1 MSLALVTGASS
12 GIGAAFARALAAEG
26 YDLVVVARDSQ
37 RLAEHGGEL
46 AAKHGVTV
54 TPLPA
59 DLTTADGRAVVEQRL
74 ADPATPVDLLVNNA
88 GMALNQSFLR
98 STPENLDQLL
108 ALNIGAVQRLTRAA
122 LPGMIERGRGDV
134 VNVSSVAGF
143 MAMRGST
150 YAASKAWV
158 TNFSESVGLAVRKRG
173 VRVMA
178 LCPGF
183 TRTEFQQRA
192 GIDRGGVPRWLWLS
206 ADKVVRDGLRDLR
219 RGRLVS
225 VPDWRY
231 RTAVFGLRY
240 GPRGLIQRRAR

>member
-98 STPENLDQLL
+98 STPEDLDQLL